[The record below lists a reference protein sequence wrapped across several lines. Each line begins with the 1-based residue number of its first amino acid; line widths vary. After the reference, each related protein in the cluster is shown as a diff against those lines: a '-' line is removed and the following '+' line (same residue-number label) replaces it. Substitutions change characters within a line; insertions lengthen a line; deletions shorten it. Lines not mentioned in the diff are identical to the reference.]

1 MASRQ
6 KDEDKLKNLKQKL
19 KDALAIQ
26 AQNKKDGKRLS
37 SGRAKAI
44 AQMKK
49 DIAKLQGKPAKE
61 QQEAFDSMMEKML
74 KELEAGKPSPF
85 KRIQEAN
92 KNQSN
97 EGASPDSLRRYE
109 AKSQLSRQKELDAV
123 GPGPDMKKRS
133 IGPTRS

>member
-1 MASRQ
+1 MASGQMQRRNNSKTN

-26 AQNKKDGKRLS
+26 AQNKKDGRRLS
-37 SGRAKAI
+37 IGRAKAI

-49 DIAKLQGKPAKE
+49 DIAKLQGKPVKE
-61 QQEAFDSMMEKML
+61 QQQAFDSMMEKML
-74 KELEAGKPSPF
+74 KELEAGKPSPL

-97 EGASPDSLRRYE
+97 EG
-109 AKSQLSRQKELDAV
+109 
-123 GPGPDMKKRS
+123 
-133 IGPTRS
+133 